1 MSSGAPPAT
10 ETKETASVQA
20 QMVGYGLFGSIA
32 QILFSVGAAKLSYD
46 KFQSVGWAFLA
57 AIFSWFYYPYYAFFL
72 STPAS
77 ASMVAAGRRLH
88 KW

>member
-1 MSSGAPPAT
+1 MSSGATPTPQI
-10 ETKETASVQA
+10 KETASVDA

-32 QILFSVGAAKLSYD
+32 HILFSVGAAKLSYD

-57 AIFSWFYYPYYAFFL
+57 AIFSWFYYPYYAFFV